1 MGKISNKEKKVISV
15 ACAAW
20 GIILI
25 GSGATMTAMA
35 VPETVQMSDLQIIQ
49 KRVTDSKS
57 NEIKLKDIE
66 VEINTPLSVDVK
78 DYLENVDNIDSS
90 ILKKLKLD
98 ISSINI
104 TQAGSYKYTITYNK
118 KKYIGT
124 CKIKEKEL
132 PKVDL
137 TLKNLKLPIGTAI
150 STDLTTYIV
159 ENLSDE
165 VKNNITLDLSKVST
179 SEAGVYQY
187 TVTYNNNLYTGTI
200 EVYQPQ
206 TKVITPNKNEDN
218 NNDKENNNNNTNNND
233 NNNNNSE
240 TTGDN
245 NGENQTPSDNNN
257 NNE

>member
-1 MGKISNKEKKVISV
+1 MGKISNKEKKVISI

-25 GSGATMTAMA
+25 GSGSAMTAMA
-35 VPETVQMSDLQIIQ
+35 VPETVEMSDLQIIQ
-49 KRVTDSKS
+49 KRVADNKS

-66 VEINTPLSVDVK
+66 VEINKPLSVDVK
-78 DYLENVDNIDSS
+78 DYLENADDIDSS
-90 ILKKLKLD
+90 VLKKLKLD
-98 ISSINI
+98 ISGINI

-150 STDLTTYIV
+150 STDLTTYIE

-179 SEAGVYQY
+179 SEAGIYQY
-187 TVTYNNNLYTGTI
+187 TVTYNNNLYTGII

-206 TKVITPNKNEDN
+206 TKVITPNQNEDN
-218 NNDKENNNNNTNNND
+218 KDNEGNKDNESTTDNNGDQTPTDD
-233 NNNNNSE
+233 NNNE
-240 TTGDN
+240 
-245 NGENQTPSDNNN
+245 
-257 NNE
+257 

>member
-1 MGKISNKEKKVISV
+1 MGKISNKEKKVISI

-25 GSGATMTAMA
+25 GSGSAMTAMA
-35 VPETVQMSDLQIIQ
+35 VPETVEMSDLQIIQ
-49 KRVTDSKS
+49 KRVADNKS

-66 VEINTPLSVDVK
+66 VEINKPLSVDVK
-78 DYLENVDNIDSS
+78 DYLENADDIDSS
-90 ILKKLKLD
+90 VLKKLKLD
-98 ISSINI
+98 ISGINI

-150 STDLTTYIV
+150 STDLTTYIE

-179 SEAGVYQY
+179 SEAGIYQY

-206 TKVITPNKNEDN
+206 TKVITPNQNEDN
-218 NNDKENNNNNTNNND
+218 KDNEGNKDNESTTDNNGDQTPTDD
-233 NNNNNSE
+233 NNNE
-240 TTGDN
+240 
-245 NGENQTPSDNNN
+245 
-257 NNE
+257 